1 MPKGM
6 ASLETQLTFLEHWLQ
21 GEPEPSLIP
30 GEIPDWG
37 HKYIFSSLWYI
48 ISEFGFISN
57 TVNKIFSFS
66 SFLFHLIVDDLDK
79 TWMTSTPSTSP

>member
-21 GEPEPSLIP
+21 GKPKPSLIP

-37 HKYIFSSLWYI
+37 HKYIFSSL
-48 ISEFGFISN
+48 
-57 TVNKIFSFS
+57 
-66 SFLFHLIVDDLDK
+66 
-79 TWMTSTPSTSP
+79 

>member
-6 ASLETQLTFLEHWLQ
+6 TSLETQLTFLEHWLQ

-37 HKYIFSSLWYI
+37 HKYIFSSL
-48 ISEFGFISN
+48 
-57 TVNKIFSFS
+57 
-66 SFLFHLIVDDLDK
+66 
-79 TWMTSTPSTSP
+79 